1 MSTYSLYSNEHT
13 NPRINAQRN
22 LLGRTHYADDATLHF
37 HKARILSARATS
49 DGLLFYIIESVAIDY
64 QNTTRGFRP
73 VIFDLCGQVLSR
85 PDLEHACKTRREAEK
100 LLLAEMEKIDAVA
113 VNLAA
118 IANAA
123 RDSAVEYDKL
133 RAVVEKTSAA

>member
-1 MSTYSLYSNEHT
+1 MQLYSDEHT

-49 DGLLFYIIESVAIDY
+49 DGLLFYVIESVAIDY

-85 PDLEHACKTRREAEK
+85 PDLNTHAKR
-100 LLLAEMEKIDAVA
+100 
-113 VNLAA
+113 AA
-118 IANAA
+118 KPKNCPGQKWK
-123 RDSAVEYDKL
+123 RS
-133 RAVVEKTSAA
+133 TP